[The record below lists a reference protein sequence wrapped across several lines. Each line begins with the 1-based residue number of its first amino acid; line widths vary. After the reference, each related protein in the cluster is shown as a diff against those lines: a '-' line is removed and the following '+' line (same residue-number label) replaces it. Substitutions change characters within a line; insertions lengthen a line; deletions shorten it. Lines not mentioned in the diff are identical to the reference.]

1 MNISDRIRILLY
13 QLLEVFFPA
22 NSQKRHIL
30 KALSGRGN
38 IKNIFKKKPISGK
51 AVNAPDILEKECKK
65 TVLVIDHKVPE
76 PDKDA
81 GSNTIFGYIA
91 ILRGL
96 GLNVIFM
103 PEDRKAAGSYY
114 FNLIDMGVTV
124 LYGSFNFKKWMAKNG
139 KNIEMVLLSRPFTSF
154 RVIDV
159 IKKFYKGKIFYY
171 MHDLHF
177 LRKKRQ
183 YEISGNR
190 KDLRDYLKTRA
201 VERYVFKKSDYILT
215 PSATEKDYLNRTGLD
230 NIKVVQPY
238 YYKSFIDKEK
248 TAGSFLGRK
257 DIVFL
262 GSYEHDANVDG
273 IIWFCREIF
282 PIVRKS
288 IGQIKLYIIGSNPSE
303 SVKSLQSD
311 DIIVTGY
318 VKDLNDYFASARVF
332 IAPLRFGAGI
342 KGKIITAM
350 YYGVPVVGTSIGVEG
365 IGMENG
371 KNVLTADSADEFAD
385 KVVKLYSDKSL
396 WSKIS
401 YNSMN
406 LVESKYNKDNLALFF
421 KELLEI

>member
-22 NSQKRHIL
+22 NSQRRHIL
-30 KALSGRGN
+30 KALSGRGS

-51 AVNAPDILEKECKK
+51 AVNAPDILETECRK

-124 LYGSFNFKKWMAKNG
+124 LYGHFNFKNWIKKNG
-139 KNIEMVLLSRPFTSF
+139 KNICKVFLSRPFTSF
-154 RVIDV
+154 RIIGVV
-159 IKKFYKGKIFYY
+159 RKFYAGKIFYY

-177 LRKKRQ
+177 LSKMRK
-183 YEISGNR
+183 YELSGKT
-190 KDLRDYLKTRA
+190 KDYRDYLKTIA
-201 VERYVFKKSDYILT
+201 VESYVLNKADVLLT
-215 PSATEKDYLNRTGLD
+215 PSSAERDYLASAGFGN
-230 NIKVVQPY
+230 VMAVQPY
-238 YYKSFIDKEK
+238 YYETFLDKDEVS
-248 TAGSFLGRK
+248 GSFLERR
-257 DIVFL
+257 DIIFL
-262 GSYEHDANVDG
+262 GNYEHNPNVDG
-273 IIWFCREIF
+273 IVWFCNEIF
-282 PIVRKS
+282 PVVKKRVGS
-288 IGQIKLYIIGSNPSE
+288 VKLYITGSHPTE
-303 SVKSLQSD
+303 SVKNLQSD
-311 DIIVTGY
+311 DVIVTGY
-318 VKDLNDYFASARVF
+318 IEDISGYFESSRVF

-350 YYGVPVVGTSIGVEG
+350 YYGVPVVGTSVGVEG

-385 KVVKLYSDKSL
+385 KVVKLYSDESL